1 MKKQKIYV
9 QEIHRRHQNGL
20 CNILLCLE
28 STRTIE
34 PKTPPTVANSIA
46 YFPKISLEEVQS
58 KSDAGIIEI
67 PKQTVIPTERTIAFS
82 EAGIILL
89 PKHIPDQRTIRI
101 KVIVK
106 TKNNNYNNE
115 T

>member
-1 MKKQKIYV
+1 MFKKFIDAIKT
-9 QEIHRRHQNGL
+9 G
-20 CNILLCLE
+20 CATFLLCLE

-67 PKQTVIPTERTIAFS
+67 PKQTVIPTERTI
-82 EAGIILL
+82 
-89 PKHIPDQRTIRI
+89 RV

-106 TKNNNYNNE
+106 TKNNNYNNK